1 VTKPLTIATLVCLVT
16 PALCVG
22 ALGPQARESAD
33 SAASRVLS
41 LSGTDWWIHDDPD
54 AKGVERRLFEA
65 NTLSPE
71 WIAATVPGNIQADL
85 EAAHQLKPLWYGEG
99 DARMHEAA
107 CKDWWYRKDV
117 VVPAQFAGKRLTLVF
132 DGVDHE
138 CEVFLNGRKVGGN
151 AGMYKRFWFDVSQA
165 VQPGQVNRL
174 GVRIARMPED
184 LRAAVL
190 SADAPGGVNVANVS
204 NAVRKRL
211 KELKS
216 PTNSAYDWAVAVYTL
231 GIWKDVWLEASG
243 PARLDWVGVNSTLT
257 DNYSNASIRVRLDV
271 DSLAGL
277 PARLVLSAAHGE
289 SRAQRMVMAKLKN
302 GTNHLEAS
310 LSLLEPAL
318 WWPSGQGRQPLYEL
332 AVELRHA
339 DTGELLDRRTTR
351 FGIQEI
357 RWNQTPGTP
366 ADFINPLKLVVNGRP
381 VRQMGSNL
389 LPPDSLFGR
398 MDARGLRL
406 MELAQAAGINCL
418 RLWGGGVILSEA
430 MYHRADELG
439 IMLLQEFPLA
449 NCVPETDSVFLAN
462 LEGTA
467 VNIVKQVRN
476 HPSIV
481 EWSGGNELP
490 WKNGDDHPALHVL
503 ENVVREEDG
512 RIFRSTEPAQGSGAH
527 GSYTYVYH
535 TEPAGYLSWLG
546 AGAQNLYQ
554 RYDTSVEMRISEFG
568 THSPANLEVW
578 QRTIPP
584 VSQWPLTNYD
594 DPVLIRKNVF
604 WGAEFKENW
613 LHKEITERL
622 FGPLAGLEQLVPA
635 GQFLGA
641 EGLRYAMD
649 ALRRKG
655 PALGGGFMSW
665 NYNEPW
671 PNGAGSYMV
680 DYDGQPLMNYDF
692 VTQALAPVS
701 LSLKYAS
708 LLYDSA
714 KGVSAQLFL
723 TSDAPETA
731 RKLRWQWRARDR
743 RGKVFAHGTGIVDS
757 ITPQGVIPVESVTL
771 RPPPETA
778 LGPVFVELGLQDADG
793 QTLVE
798 RLHVFGAAALQAPL
812 AGLFANGMQD
822 RDDTDATAEVLDPR
836 SPQNLAWVGN
846 GAAPATA
853 SAELPGFEIH
863 RAKGL
868 NDGLYGNAHSW
879 IGGVAGASFK
889 IELGRVAEIGRFRLG
904 RDRTGAFADRTLG
917 ELKIETSADGEA
929 WKTVFERQGL
939 SALTVYRPT
948 VTMEIHVAP
957 VRAKWVR
964 VTVNPANVCLD
975 EFEIYAP
982 DEGSDDNLPRVVLGG
997 GLAPRPVTRTTI
1009 EAEARPVRIEG
1020 EQEVMDLVVRNT
1032 GPMTALFCE
1041 AHPLIEYRTDLFI
1054 RNNHV
1059 SIPPGQTRTLTI
1071 RSAAHPAGRLSLA
1084 QTGWRINAWN
1094 ADERVIEPAPSV
1106 LLALGRR
1113 DAMCREFA
1121 GYSDAGK
1128 DAKVGRDFITGSR
1141 PDASQVPYWL
1151 NDKNA
1156 VRFELTLGGGQVK
1169 RPARLRIH
1177 TADQAEKAPAKVVVT
1192 INGWRME
1199 GSLPLGLGIQQT
1211 DPSHLAFPATVEFQ
1225 IPARHL
1231 RLGKNTLEVHVE
1243 GDGWFSWDAMDL
1255 TSVVEGDRHV
1265 P

>member
-1 VTKPLTIATLVCLVT
+1 MTQPLTIAILVCLAL
-16 PALCVG
+16 PAPCVE
-22 ALGPQARESAD
+22 ALAPQVRESAD
-33 SAASRVLS
+33 SRVFS

-54 AKGVERRLFEA
+54 GKGVERHLFEA
-65 NTLSPE
+65 NTSSAG
-71 WIAATVPGNIQADL
+71 WIAGTVPGNIQADL
-85 EAAHQLKPLWYGEG
+85 EAAHQLQPLWYGVG
-99 DARMHEAA
+99 DGRMHDAA

-117 VVPAQFAGKRLTLVF
+117 VVPARFAGKRVTLVF

-138 CEVFLNGRKVGGN
+138 CEVFFNGRKVGGN
-151 AGMYKRFWFDVSQA
+151 AGMYKRFWFYVSDA
-165 VQPGQVNRL
+165 IQPGQVNRL
-174 GVRIARMPED
+174 AVRIARIPED

-216 PTNSAYDWAVAVYTL
+216 PTNSAYDWAVAIYTL
-231 GIWKDVWLEASG
+231 GIWKDVWLEATG

-257 DNYSNASIRVRLDV
+257 DHYSNASIRVRLDV

-277 PARLVLSAAHGE
+277 PTKLRLSAAQGK
-289 SRAQRMVMAKLKN
+289 SRAQSTVAVKLKA
-302 GTNHLEAS
+302 GTNHLEAT
-310 LSLLEPAL
+310 LSVRDPAL
-318 WWPSGQGRQPLYEL
+318 WWPAGQGRQPLYEL

-339 DTGELLDRRTTR
+339 DTGELLDRRTIR
-351 FGIQEI
+351 FGIREI
-357 RWNQTPGTP
+357 RWEQTPGTR

-381 VRQMGSNL
+381 IRQMGSNL
-389 LPPDSLFGR
+389 VPPDSLFGR
-398 MDARGLRL
+398 MNARGLRL
-406 MELAQAAGINCL
+406 LDLARAAGINCL

-430 MYHRADELG
+430 MYDRADELG
-439 IMLLQEFPLA
+439 MMLLQEFPLA
-449 NCVPETDSVFLAN
+449 NCVPETDSLFLEH
-462 LEGTA
+462 LEATA

-481 EWSGGNELP
+481 EWSGGSELV
-490 WKNGDDHPALHVL
+490 WKNGDDHPALHAL
-503 ENVVREEDG
+503 EKVVREEDG
-512 RIFRSTEPAQGSGAH
+512 RIFRATEAAQGSGAH
-527 GSYTYVYH
+527 GTYTYVYH
-535 TEPAGYLSWLG
+535 TEPAAYLTWLG

-554 RYDTSVEMRISEFG
+554 RYDTSEEMRLSEFG

-584 VSQWPLTNYD
+584 ASQWPLTNYD

-604 WGAEFKENW
+604 WGAALKENW

-665 NYNEPW
+665 DYNEPW

-692 VTQALAPVS
+692 VTQALTPVS
-701 LSLKYAS
+701 LTLKYPS

-723 TSDAPETA
+723 ASDAPATA
-731 RKLRWQWRARDR
+731 RNLHWHWQARDR
-743 RGKVFAHGTGIVDS
+743 RGKVFAHGNGVADS
-757 ITPQGVIPVESVTL
+757 ITPQGVLPLESITL

-812 AGLFANGMQD
+812 AGLWAKGLQD
-822 RDDTDATAEVLDPR
+822 RDDTEATAEVLDPR
-836 SPQNLAWVGN
+836 NPQNLAWVGN

-853 SAELPGFEIH
+853 TAELPGLEIH

-868 NDGLYGNAHSW
+868 NDGLYGNAH
-879 IGGVAGASFK
+879 
-889 IELGRVAEIGRFRLG
+889 IETYAPAVESG
-904 RDRTGAFADRTLG
+904 G
-917 ELKIETSADGEA
+917 ELPKI
-929 WKTVFERQGL
+929 V
-939 SALTVYRPT
+939 V
-948 VTMEIHVAP
+948 
-957 VRAKWVR
+957 
-964 VTVNPANVCLD
+964 
-975 EFEIYAP
+975 
-982 DEGSDDNLPRVVLGG
+982 GS
-997 GLAPRPVTRTTI
+997 GLAPRPVTRTAI
-1009 EAEARPVRIEG
+1009 EAEARPVHIEG
-1020 EQEVMDLVVRNT
+1020 GQEVMDLVVRNA

-1054 RNNHV
+1054 RNNHI
-1059 SIPPGQTRTLTI
+1059 SIPPGQKRSLTI
-1071 RSAAHPAGRLSLA
+1071 RSATRPAGGLSLA
-1084 QTGWRINAWN
+1084 QTGWRITTWN

-1128 DAKVGRDFITGSR
+1128 DARAGQDFITGSR
-1141 PDASQVPYWL
+1141 PDPSQVPCLL
-1151 NDKNA
+1151 NGKNA
-1156 VRFELTLGGGQVK
+1156 VRFQFTLGGGQVK
-1169 RPARLRIH
+1169 RPARLRLH
-1177 TADQAEKAPAKVVVT
+1177 TADQAEKASTRVGVT
-1192 INGWRME
+1192 INGRRME
-1199 GSLPLGLGIQQT
+1199 GSLPVGLGIQQT

-1225 IPARHL
+1225 IPARNL
-1231 RLGKNTLEVHVE
+1231 RLGKNTLEVRVE
-1243 GDGWFSWDAMDL
+1243 GDGWYTWDAMDF
-1255 TSVVEGDRHV
+1255 TSVAGSDR
-1265 P
+1265 PGP